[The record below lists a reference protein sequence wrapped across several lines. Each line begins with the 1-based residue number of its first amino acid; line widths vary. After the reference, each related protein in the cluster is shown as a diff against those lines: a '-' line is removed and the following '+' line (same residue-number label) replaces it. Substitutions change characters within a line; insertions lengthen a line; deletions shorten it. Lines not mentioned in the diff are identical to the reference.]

1 MVPKRALDE
10 VLILYKSN
18 KLLLNL
24 FSFQALNLSAILCS
38 WGCLP
43 QITKGQHSG
52 GQLQLSVDSLLS
64 HDHWLPKLQKVSS
77 GKLQLSVLEK
87 TLFASSVSPVSPHEA
102 SFLVH
107 AAYIPTY
114 SSLFFLIMSEEH

>member
-52 GQLQLSVDSLLS
+52 GQLQLSVDSLVPLS
-64 HDHWLPKLQKVSS
+64 CRRMIIGCPTYKSCLLVSYSCLSWRKHYLQVA
-77 GKLQLSVLEK
+77 SVLFLLMK
-87 TLFASSVSPVSPHEA
+87 PLFWSMLLTFQHIPLC
-102 SFLVH
+102 SFL
-107 AAYIPTY
+107 
-114 SSLFFLIMSEEH
+114 